1 MAGLFDP
8 LSSLPTYEP
17 PAAAHN
23 GAIAESNFADMS
35 MLGPLP
41 PTSFV
46 LDDFTSMY
54 EAMGQSSF
62 DMRGNLNYD
71 LGDNWGTLDVQALAG
86 SKPDGNVLGQDAA
99 QYPADPFAMV
109 NAGPLGILAAHPLS
123 FEQFAGL
130 EGNTAPGNAAPAA

>member
-1 MAGLFDP
+1 MGPPRSAHSSPGSTHSAPAFLPSEHHVPSELPPAQYPLQPAMAGLFDP

-23 GAIAESNFADMS
+23 GTIAESNFADMS
-35 MLGPLP
+35 MLGALP

-54 EAMGQSSF
+54 DGMGQSAF

-71 LGDNWGTLDVQALAG
+71 LVDNWGTLE
-86 SKPDGNVLGQDAA
+86 S
-99 QYPADPFAMV
+99 
-109 NAGPLGILAAHPLS
+109 GP
-123 FEQFAGL
+123 
-130 EGNTAPGNAAPAA
+130 